1 MCPAPPPAPRRLP
14 LSAHSCGDRAAWCAA
29 ASSISPPS
37 TTWRKVSECAHAHV
51 LRTHAR
57 LHATGGPGDREVLSS
72 SRASEVGSSWQ
83 GPNWGEGAKPGE
95 GRVLG
100 ALGLGMGASGAPAGR
115 ILFLSL
121 PSSTDVLPVAVSRWD
136 KPETPDACC
145 FRCGYKTVGPRLVES
160 GQLVNRQRPER
171 SVVSGIGPWSR
182 QTSVKEPLRSGSL
195 YFS

>member
-1 MCPAPPPAPRRLP
+1 MCPARPPAPRRLP

-115 ILFLSL
+115 ILFCHCRRPQMCCLWPCPNGTNQKL
-121 PSSTDVLPVAVSRWD
+121 PMP
-136 KPETPDACC
+136 
-145 FRCGYKTVGPRLVES
+145 
-160 GQLVNRQRPER
+160 
-171 SVVSGIGPWSR
+171 VVSGVGTKQWGPVWWN
-182 QTSVKEPLRSGSL
+182 QGSW
-195 YFS
+195 